1 MGTDPEVEET
11 ETEDLDGV
19 DPLAEGAV
27 EEDELDEDGP
37 ADDDDDDDDELDE
50 VPVTAAGKASA
61 LRLLELLVEKKG
73 LALHAKKPGKEL
85 IESVARVLESP
96 LPIKVRAGKLS
107 NAIVDSEDV
116 DDLFVDD
123 EILIEILKRW

>member
-19 DPLAEGAV
+19 DPLAEGAI
-27 EEDELDEDGP
+27 EDDELDEDGP
-37 ADDDDDDDDELDE
+37 ADDAEDDDDELDE

-73 LALHAKKPGKEL
+73 LALHDKEPGREL